1 MLVEAAKPVSLILC
15 ILSLYALF
23 HTAFLVPASDLH
35 QRIYDSL
42 GLLVVAGAISLVGGI
57 VFCEGT
63 QEPRAARTKLTGTL
77 PVQVFCW
84 ASGTIILLFIISWYL
99 ETYCVFY
106 RDTRF

>member
-1 MLVEAAKPVSLILC
+1 MLLEAAKPVTLILC

-23 HTAFLVPASDLH
+23 QTAFLVPASDMH

-42 GLLVVAGAISLVGGI
+42 ALLVVAGAISLISGL
-57 VFCEGT
+57 VFREAMK
-63 QEPRAARTKLTGTL
+63 EARSVRTRLSGTL

-84 ASGTIILLFIISWYL
+84 ASGMITLLFVVSWYL